1 MLHVNALGT
10 WTVTDLPRAPRVMRG
25 NARGGTLEYEHV
37 GPALL
42 HFEQVDFLD
51 DGVGARAASPAI
63 LAISAAPSGQSRV
76 GGNGGEGVGGQGEM
90 VDVGGNRQQDK
101 TSLFCG
107 CAGRQETM
115 SSLFAGVE
123 DDCGDVFNN
132 LQVKK

>member
-51 DGVGARAASPAI
+51 DVVGARAASPAI

-90 VDVGGNRQQDK
+90 VDVGGNRKQDK
-101 TSLFCG
+101 TSLF
-107 CAGRQETM
+107 
-115 SSLFAGVE
+115 AGVQ
-123 DDCGDVFNN
+123 DDKRRCQASLRVWRTIVGMY
-132 LQVKK
+132 LIIYK